1 VKRTMEYILKKGRPV
16 HGYLGL
22 ETRDLN
28 NYLRSVFNYRGQGV
42 VVKNV
47 TPGSPADLAGLKP
60 YDIITAYQGEG
71 VQSMK
76 GFLNRVK
83 RSEVESEATISVWR
97 VNNSM
102 NLTAEVGEA
111 NLFGVN
117 EQIPDSGRLASDDA
131 ILNTIGLAVRNL
143 PLGARV
149 RGGVLVTKV
158 APGSLGAKVGVQPN
172 DFLLEINGARI
183 RNDQDFYLRLVA
195 TAAVKPTEI
204 RVIREN
210 TSRIVT
216 IPAIPRTKGPT
227 D

>member
-1 VKRTMEYILKKGRPV
+1 LKKGRPV